1 MLSMLGA
8 QPRTQPDVWRRLAAL
23 DFDVPG
29 ASLPFTTRLAR
40 DNGWTEEFAK
50 RAIEEYRRF
59 AYLSVV
65 SRQPV
70 TPSDEVDQVWHLHL
84 CYTRHYWGPFR
95 EALGQPLH
103 HGPTEGGKAQGQ
115 LFRQQYDATLNLYMD
130 EFGEV
135 PPADLWPKAAI
146 RFGKAPSARRVLTSD
161 HWVIRKPSR
170 TARWIGGSILVAAAA
185 PSLAAANAGGRGIS
199 TFISNQWSNN
209 PPLFLFVV
217 FGFFSLILLILTRG
231 GKGGGKGSSSGC
243 GAGGTSS
250 GKGGDGGDGSDG
262 GSGCGGSGCGGC
274 GGG

>member
-1 MLSMLGA
+1 MPTKTDIWTKLNLIEF
-8 QPRTQPDVWRRLAAL
+8 DKL
-23 DFDVPG
+23 DSEF
-29 ASLPFTTRLAR
+29 PFSKRLAR
-40 DNGWTEEFAK
+40 DNNWSHEFALQV
-50 RAIEEYRRF
+50 IEEYRKF
-59 AYLSVV
+59 AYLAVV
-65 SRQPV
+65 TGREV

-84 CYTRHYWGPFR
+84 TYTRHYWGPFR

-103 HGPTEGGKAQGQ
+103 HGPTEGGNAQGQ

-185 PSLAAANAGGRGIS
+185 PSLAAANAGGRGIG

-231 GKGGGKGSSSGC
+231 GKGGGKGNSGC
-243 GAGGTSS
+243 GGGIAGGKS
-250 GKGGDGGDGSDG
+250 GDGGDGADG